1 MSRWALKVGSW
12 KNVPI
17 YVHATTPIGLLIY
30 AGVSPSAWA
39 AFAGVILLHELGHA
53 AVVRAAG
60 GRATEVMVHGFGGY
74 CRWLGDVTPLGRA
87 AIACGGVA
95 AQLVLLFVALA
106 FEKFGVVPWGVRG
119 SDFWYRLTTGNAMI
133 IALNLLPVSPLD
145 GAEAWR
151 FPLLLGQRLRARL
164 SAKQRPSG
172 VASEE
177 AAKALAS
184 RLLDDARRGDD

>member
-1 MSRWALKVGSW
+1 MSRWALKVGNW
-12 KNVPI
+12 KGVPI
-17 YVHATTPIGLLIY
+17 FVHATTPIGLLIY

-53 AVVRAAG
+53 AVVRAVG
-60 GRATEVMVHGFGGY
+60 GRATEVMIHGFGGY
-74 CRWLGDVTPLGRA
+74 CRWVGDVTPLGRA

-95 AQLVLLFVALA
+95 AQLVLLFIALGL
-106 FEKFGVVPWGVRG
+106 EKSGVVPWEMRL
-119 SDFWYRLTTGNAMI
+119 SEFWYRLTTGNAII
-133 IALNLLPVSPLD
+133 IALNLLPIAPLD

-151 FPLLLGQRLRARL
+151 FPLLLGERVRRAVTRERTRGPV
-164 SAKQRPSG
+164 SD
-172 VASEE
+172 E